1 MKGIGEEFCF
11 TVQKRRTATSK
22 LLGLRRQNQMK
33 TKTKKED
40 ERSGNFKK
48 FNNFLE
54 NQNGSLSLRH
64 GLRGDFE
71 DGNSE

>member
-1 MKGIGEEFCF
+1 
-11 TVQKRRTATSK
+11 
-22 LLGLRRQNQMK
+22 MK